1 MKKIVIIILVIV
13 LGYYLM
19 QTGEATEIP
28 DEAIR
33 LRVIANSDS
42 EYDQEIKMKVSE
54 KLQSRLYNLLK
65 NTKGLQE
72 AESIINKNMNN
83 IESDI
88 KNVLN
93 NEGYTLGYKI
103 NYGLN
108 YFPEKKYK
116 GVTYKAGE
124 YESLVVTLGE
134 GKGKNWWC
142 VLFPPL
148 CILEAEESTEVEYK
162 FFIKEMIDKYL

>member
-65 NTKGLQE
+65 NTK
-72 AESIINKNMNN
+72 
-83 IESDI
+83 
-88 KNVLN
+88 
-93 NEGYTLGYKI
+93 
-103 NYGLN
+103 
-108 YFPEKKYK
+108 
-116 GVTYKAGE
+116 
-124 YESLVVTLGE
+124 
-134 GKGKNWWC
+134 
-142 VLFPPL
+142 
-148 CILEAEESTEVEYK
+148 
-162 FFIKEMIDKYL
+162 